1 MRISTK
7 DLAQSALLVAIGFI
21 LHAFFPPIVMG
32 MKPDFALAMMFILLI
47 IKQDFKLGFLV
58 AVSTGIFTALT
69 TGFPGGQVAN
79 MVDKLLTFMIVYPL
93 IPIIV
98 KLPSRKL
105 STGIITAFGT
115 LLSGGIFLGTA
126 ALLVGLP
133 GPFTILFS
141 TVVIPAAVVNTITAV
156 IVFSVVD
163 FAMDVEVKGAENEAV

>member
-79 MVDKLLTFMIVYPL
+79 M
-93 IPIIV
+93 
-98 KLPSRKL
+98 
-105 STGIITAFGT
+105 
-115 LLSGGIFLGTA
+115 
-126 ALLVGLP
+126 
-133 GPFTILFS
+133 
-141 TVVIPAAVVNTITAV
+141 
-156 IVFSVVD
+156 
-163 FAMDVEVKGAENEAV
+163 